1 MSDNSNNIDQNTAS
15 SGAPQLPLAGWYPDP
30 HDSGAQ
36 RYWDGAQW
44 TPHTATASADA
55 ATVVTAGSTAGA
67 TSTAASGTAASTTS
81 APTTAVSATD
91 ASAAGG
97 AIAAAPR
104 RGFPKL
110 KWWQWGLIALAALVL
125 ISMIANG
132 INGGRA
138 DDDAAG
144 DDPATVAEAVG
155 EVPAEEPE
163 PIDDREEIPGLV
175 GLTVGEARAAL
186 EAVGFVIATPAGTAD
201 DWVVL
206 TQTLSE
212 GRKADAGAE
221 VLVTAEAP
229 APVYTLAQ
237 QNAIGKAQSYL
248 DFSGFSRTGLIDQ
261 LEYEGYSTEDATF
274 GADNAGADW
283 NAEAAEKAASYLEF
297 TSFSRQ
303 GLYDQ
308 LAYEG
313 FTDAEIQFG
322 LAAVGY

>member
-1 MSDNSNNIDQNTAS
+1 MSDNSNNNTVQNAAAS
-15 SGAPQLPLAGWYPDP
+15 GEPQLPPAAWYPDP

-44 TPHTATASADA
+44 TAHTAPASADGA
-55 ATVVTAGSTAGA
+55 SAGA
-67 TSTAASGTAASTTS
+67 AAPTS
-81 APTTAVSATD
+81 ALSATD
-91 ASAAGG
+91 TPAAGG
-97 AIAAAPR
+97 AVAVAPS
-104 RGFPKL
+104 RGLPKL

-125 ISMIANG
+125 ISMIASVVS
-132 INGGRA
+132 GGSA
-138 DDDAAG
+138 DDAEG
-144 DDPATVAEAVG
+144 DDPATVAEVAK

-163 PIDDREEIPGLV
+163 PIDDREEVPGLV
-175 GLTVGEARAAL
+175 GLTVAEARAAL
-186 EAVGFVIATPAGTAD
+186 EEAGFVIATPDGTGD
-201 DWVVL
+201 DWVVA

-212 GRKADAGAE
+212 GRQADAGTE

-229 APVYTLAQ
+229 KPVYTLAQ
-237 QNAIGKAQSYL
+237 QNAIDKAKSYL
-248 DFSGFSRTGLIDQ
+248 SFAGFSRTGLIEQ
-261 LEYEGYSTEDATF
+261 LEFEGFSTDDATF

-308 LAYEG
+308 LAFEG